1 MFHFKRTPHLPSDG
15 KQSEGGLIV
24 ITTDPA
30 FGSSMSEIAS
40 SFGWKFWQASTI
52 EIAMPLLL
60 AESIP
65 LVVYDG
71 GHGEDNWQP
80 AFSRLRERAP
90 ERCLLLASSAADP
103 YLWQEV
109 IRLGGFDLLNRS
121 ASRDDAVRRLVF
133 AWFCMESARKQG
145 R

>member
-1 MFHFKRTPHLPSDG
+1 
-15 KQSEGGLIV
+15 V
-24 ITTDPA
+24 ITTDPI
-30 FGSSMSEIAS
+30 FGSRLREIAS
-40 SFGWKFWQASTI
+40 SCGWKYWQAPDV
-52 EIAMPLLL
+52 ENAMPLLL

-65 LVVYDG
+65 MVIYDG
-71 GHGEDNWQP
+71 RNVENDWQP
-80 AFSRLRERAP
+80 AFDHLHQVAP

-121 ASRDDAVRRLVF
+121 ASQDETARKLRF
-133 AWFCMESARKQG
+133 AWFFTENARKQG

>member
-1 MFHFKRTPHLPSDG
+1 MFQFKRTPRLPSDE

-24 ITTDPA
+24 ITTDPV
-30 FGSSMSEIAS
+30 FGSSLSEIAS
-40 SFGWKFWQASTI
+40 SCGWKCRQAPTV
-52 EIAMPLLL
+52 ENAMPLLL

-65 LVVYDG
+65 LVIVDG
-71 GHGEDNWQP
+71 RYGDDDWQQ
-80 AFSRLRERAP
+80 AFSRLHQLAP

-121 ASRDDAVRRLVF
+121 ASRDETVRRLMF
-133 AWFCMESARKQG
+133 AWFCTESARKQG